1 MVAQVWCHWLESFQA
16 PSFIA
21 EMVGAQLLVGC
32 WWGAQ
37 LHMFTGQAFQTTFSI
52 FYNDS
57 RLEVLSSARREMKL

>member
-1 MVAQVWCHWLESFQA
+1 MAAQVWCHWLESFQA

-21 EMVGAQLLVGC
+21 EMV
-32 WWGAQ
+32 GAQ

-57 RLEVLSSARREMKL
+57 RLEVLSSAGK

>member
-21 EMVGAQLLVGC
+21 EMVV
-32 WWGAQ
+32 GAQ

-57 RLEVLSSARREMKL
+57 RLEVLSSARRQMKL